1 VIELEG
7 VPELVDPVM
16 VAAFEGWNDAGDA
29 ASTAVGHMEREWK
42 GEVFAA
48 LDAEDYY
55 DFQVNRPQVW
65 LDGGSRKITW
75 PTTRLAVVRIDD
87 AGGKGKPRDLVLVR
101 GIEPSMRW
109 RSFCNEIL
117 GFAHELGVEMVVVL
131 GALLG
136 DTPHSRP
143 VPVTGVTSDPDL
155 ARTMNLEESRYEG
168 PTGIVGILQE
178 ACTHAGVPAVSL
190 WASVPHYVSQP
201 PNPKATLALLN
212 RLEDLLELNV
222 PLGELQEDA
231 RAWQLGVDQLAA
243 EDSEVA
249 EYVQSLEEA
258 RDTAELPEASGEAIA
273 KEFERYLRRRDGGT
287 TGGARDS
294 GHAPGP
300 GQVPGPGG
308 GADFGGDT
316 PKRGTGGGR
325 SLPSRRTS
333 SGGGKD
339 ARQDK
344 PDADDGTDA
353 DAEAGRDRKSAEDAE
368 GAAGA
373 ADAEGTGEAKD
384 AKDAKEGKGAERAKP
399 TRRSGTTGT
408 GRSGSRSTRGTGSTR
423 SSGGTRG
430 TGKGSRAKKPAED
443 AGDAKDA
450 DGSREEDSAKAK
462 PKRTSSKSPSKP
474 RSKSPSKSPSKP
486 SSRSTSESPSKNGD
500 SGTED
505 AGTEDTGA
513 EDTGNGSTPGNT
525 GKSGKSGK
533 TGNAENSGSKDRGK
547 GKDSGEE

>member
-7 VPELVDPVM
+7 VPELIDPVM

-29 ASTAVGHMEREWK
+29 ASAAVGHLEREWK

-65 LDGGSRKITW
+65 LDGGVRKVTW
-75 PTTRLAVVRIDD
+75 PTTRLSVVRADN
-87 AGGKGKPRDLVLVR
+87 AGSKGGPRDLVLVR

-117 GFAHELGVEMVVVL
+117 GFAHELGVEMVVIL

-201 PNPKATLALLN
+201 PNPKASLALLN
-212 RLEDLLELNV
+212 GLEDLLGLSV
-222 PLGELQEDA
+222 PLGELPEDA

-273 KEFERYLRRRDGGT
+273 KEFERYLRRRD
-287 TGGARDS
+287 D
-294 GHAPGP
+294 
-300 GQVPGPGG
+300 GPGG
-308 GADFGGDT
+308 GPSGTGGNARESGASSSPAVGGEAPKTFGGEAA
-316 PKRGTGGGR
+316 PKRGGSGGR
-325 SLPSRRTS
+325 RRTS
-333 SGGGKD
+333 KPVRKDGKDSKDATDGKGGKD
-339 ARQDK
+339 GKERTDK
-344 PDADDGTDA
+344 PDGK
-353 DAEAGRDRKSAEDAE
+353 EKDRKDDKENK
-368 GAAGA
+368 
-373 ADAEGTGEAKD
+373 EGTGSKD
-384 AKDAKEGKGAERAKP
+384 
-399 TRRSGTTGT
+399 
-408 GRSGSRSTRGTGSTR
+408 
-423 SSGGTRG
+423 
-430 TGKGSRAKKPAED
+430 GKGSRQRRGTK
-443 AGDAKDA
+443 G
-450 DGSREEDSAKAK
+450 G
-462 PKRTSSKSPSKP
+462 KS
-474 RSKSPSKSPSKP
+474 
-486 SSRSTSESPSKNGD
+486 SSRSSK
-500 SGTED
+500 
-505 AGTEDTGA
+505 
-513 EDTGNGSTPGNT
+513 T
-525 GKSGKSGK
+525 GKDK
-533 TGNAENSGSKDRGK
+533 TADAAGPEDGSEGGGRPEDEEPRASSDG
-547 GKDSGEE
+547 DPGETGESSDDK